1 MNNQEVNIPKTEA
14 TNQRLLNRWHFIKE
28 WLGKNL
34 QGDIV
39 IWVVVAIL
47 SLVSMLVVYSATGTH
62 AYQRGGGY
70 PEIFLLKHLGYM
82 AFGLFV
88 MWGVHKINY
97 VNFSRLSRFALLISI
112 PLLLLVKV
120 AGVTINGATRW
131 LAIPGIGITFQPSD
145 FARLALIANLASML
159 AKRQRI
165 QYDWQIFGKMII
177 WVGIICFLIAL
188 TSTSTAVLL
197 GISCLLMLF
206 IGRVPMKYLTAM
218 FVVIIMVGALGL
230 LAGQRYETAKGRI
243 EAFWNK
249 KEKVKNG
256 PIILGQAEQG
266 FIAIANG
273 GTFGQGPGNSHQRN
287 YLSQAYSDFIYAT
300 IVEEY
305 GLIGG
310 VFIMLLYAILLIRG
324 IQNINQTN
332 RAFGGL
338 LSSGLTLSIGLQ
350 AFTNMAV
357 AVGIFPV
364 TGQPLP
370 LLSMGGTSILFTCIS
385 LGIILS
391 VSRGEADESKLL
403 NQ

>member
-1 MNNQEVNIPKTEA
+1 MNNQERNIVNSESTL
-14 TNQRLLNRWHFIKE
+14 QRSLEGWHNIKA
-28 WLGKNL
+28 WLSRNL
-34 QGDIV
+34 KGDIA
-39 IWVVVAIL
+39 IWVIVAIL
-47 SLVSMLVVYSATGTH
+47 SLISMLLVYSATGTF

-70 PEIFLLKHLGYM
+70 PEVYLLKHLGYI

-88 MWGVHKINY
+88 MWVVHRVNY
-97 VNFSRLSRFALLISI
+97 VKFSRLSRFALLISI

-120 AGVTINGATRW
+120 AGVTLNGATRW

-145 FARLALIANLASML
+145 FARLALIANLAAML
-159 AKRQRI
+159 AKRQRV
-165 QYDWQIFGKMII
+165 QYDWQMFVKMIS
-177 WVGIICFLIAL
+177 WVGIICFFIAL

-197 GISCLLMLF
+197 GFSCLLMLY
-206 IGRVPMKYLTAM
+206 IGRVPVKYLMAM
-218 FVVIIMVGALGL
+218 FVVIALMGALGL
-230 LAGQRYETAKGRI
+230 VVGQRYETAKGRV
-243 EAFWNK
+243 
-249 KEKVKNG
+249 EKFLHKNDKAKQG
-256 PIILGQAEQG
+256 TARLGQSEQG

-300 IVEEY
+300 IIEEY
-305 GLIGG
+305 GLLGG
-310 VFIMLLYAILLIRG
+310 IVIMLLYATLLIRG

-338 LSSGLTLSIGLQ
+338 LSAGLTLSIGLQ

-391 VSRGEADESKLL
+391 VSRGEADESNL
-403 NQ
+403 

>member
-1 MNNQEVNIPKTEA
+1 MNQE
-14 TNQRLLNRWHFIKE
+14 TNSSSNFQPSLNRWHHIKD
-28 WLGKNL
+28 WLGQNL

-39 IWVVVAIL
+39 IWIIVAIL
-47 SLVSMLVVYSATGTH
+47 SLISMLLVYSATGTF

-70 PEIFLLKHLGYM
+70 PEVFLFKHLCYT

-88 MWGVHKINY
+88 LWVVHRINY
-97 VNFSRLSRFALLISI
+97 VKFSRLSRFALLISI

-120 AGVTINGATRW
+120 AGVTLNGATRW
-131 LAIPGIGITFQPSD
+131 LAIPGTGLTFQPSD
-145 FARLALIANLASML
+145 FARLALIANLAAML
-159 AKRQRI
+159 AKRQRV
-165 QYDWQIFGKMII
+165 QYDWPMFVRMIS
-177 WVGIICFLIAL
+177 WVGIICFFIAL
-188 TSTSTAVLL
+188 TSTSTAILL
-197 GISCLLMLF
+197 GFSCLLMLF
-206 IGRVPMKYLTAM
+206 IGRVPLKYLMGM
-218 FVVIIMVGALGL
+218 FVMIALTGALGL
-230 LAGQRYETAKGRI
+230 IAGQRYETAKGRL
-243 EAFWNK
+243 EKFWNK
-249 KEKVKNG
+249 KETNKQG
-256 PIILGQAEQG
+256 PVILGQSEQG

-273 GTFGQGPGNSHQRN
+273 GLFGQGPGKSHQRN

-305 GLIGG
+305 GLFGG
-310 VFIMLLYAILLIRG
+310 VVILLLYALLLIRG
-324 IQNINQTN
+324 IQNIGQTN

-338 LSSGLTLSIGLQ
+338 LSAGLTLSIGLQ

-391 VSRGEADESKLL
+391 VSRGEADESKL
-403 NQ
+403 